1 MPLLNRIIMTI
12 ADLRRRLSYKL
23 TLWVWLI
30 IIATTLS
37 IVVLT
42 IPFLQEVVLNRMNN
56 EAEDIASSIL
66 HANSTSLIAEEYG
79 LVVDHCINIVN
90 ESKSILYLKIVKKNG
105 YILLFSRDKWEQ
117 QFDGSIKFDNRLSKG
132 IIDYSK
138 LINQEVYKKNVPF
151 IYSGLNWGWIE
162 IGLSLDYYNESR
174 DRIVYRFTWLTLLL
188 AVIGFFSSIYF
199 AKKITGPII
208 SLDKITKEL
217 AEGNL
222 NAKTNIKTGDELES
236 LASSFDKM
244 TDSLR
249 TAKEHLEDKVQERT
263 LQLEQINK
271 MLLDEIAERKKA
283 EVSLNNSLK
292 EKDILLKE
300 IHHRVKNNLQIIT
313 SLLNLQA
320 RQITDEENLAIFR
333 DSQNRIKSM
342 ALVHEKLYQSQDF
355 VQIDLKEYIINL
367 SSFIHET
374 YSNNQTVVKT
384 KYDLENLDL
393 SIDKIV
399 SLGLILSE
407 LISNAYKY
415 AFNNLP
421 KEKENYITIRSFK
434 NFQNRQMISVED
446 NGIGLPDNFEIENTQ
461 SLGLKLVHNLCN
473 QIEAELL
480 VEINNGTK
488 FTILFN

>member
-1 MPLLNRIIMTI
+1 MSMLGMIRNAIS
-12 ADLRRRLSYKL
+12 DLRKRLSYKL

-30 IIATTLS
+30 IIATLLS
-37 IVVLT
+37 VVGLT
-42 IPFLQEVVLNRMNN
+42 ISFLQKVVLNRMDN
-56 EAEDIASSIL
+56 EAEDIATSIL

-105 YILLFSRDKWEQ
+105 YILFFSKDKWEQ
-117 QFDGSIKFDNRLSKG
+117 SFDSSVKINSQLPNGEIV
-132 IIDYSK
+132 YSK
-138 LINQEVYKKNVPF
+138 LVNQEVYRKNIPF
-151 IYSGLNWGWIE
+151 IYSGLDWGWIE
-162 IGLSLDYYNESR
+162 IGLSLDYYNESQ
-174 DRIVYRFTWLTLLL
+174 DQIIYRFTWLTVLL
-188 AVIGFFSSIYF
+188 AIIGFFSSIYF
-199 AKKITGPII
+199 ARRITGPII
-208 SLDKITKEL
+208 SLDNITKEL

-249 TAKEHLEDKVQERT
+249 AAKEHLEDKVFERT
-263 LQLEQINK
+263 LQLQESNK
-271 MLLDEIAERKKA
+271 MLLEEVAERKKA

-313 SLLNLQA
+313 SLLNLQTRNIA
-320 RQITDEENLAIFR
+320 DEKSLAIFK

-342 ALVHEKLYQSQDF
+342 ALIHEKLYQSQDF
-355 VQIDLKEYIINL
+355 VQIDLREYIINL
-367 SSFIHET
+367 SSYIHET
-374 YSNNQTVVKT
+374 YSNVQTVIKFN
-384 KYDLENLDL
+384 YDLENLNL

-399 SLGLILSE
+399 PLGLILSE

-415 AFNNLP
+415 AFNNLM
-421 KEKENYITIRSFK
+421 KDKENIITIRSIRNYK
-434 NFQNRQMISVED
+434 NRQMISVED
-446 NGIGLPDNFEIENTQ
+446 NGVGLPKNFAVENVQ
-461 SLGLKLVHNLCN
+461 SLGLILVYNLCD

-480 VEINNGTK
+480 IDVNNGTK